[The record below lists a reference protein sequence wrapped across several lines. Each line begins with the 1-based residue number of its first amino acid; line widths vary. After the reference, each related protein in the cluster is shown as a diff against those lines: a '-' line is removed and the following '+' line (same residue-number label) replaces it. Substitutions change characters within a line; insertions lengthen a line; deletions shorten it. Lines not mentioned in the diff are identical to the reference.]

1 MRLALRLLS
10 LLLLPAFPAAAQEM
24 VTSSAP
30 DSVAVTIYRAPNRSP
45 DTDMDLGWLQGYA
58 LVTEK
63 RTVDIPAGRAV
74 IRFEGVAGGM
84 LPESAMVSGLPDGV
98 TEKNLD
104 ADLLSP
110 GNLYARSLGRP
121 VILRRTHP
129 RTGEVHEER
138 AVIRSGPEGSV
149 IVRTRSGFET
159 ANCGA
164 TQDDLV
170 YDGVPPGLT
179 ARPTLSVE
187 TTSQT
192 PTRVTIAL
200 SYLAWGF
207 DWQANY
213 VLKMAED
220 GKTANMFAWVTL
232 ANSDTT
238 SFTDAETAVV
248 GGEVNREDSERS
260 AAQGQSLSF
269 RCYFSPVD
277 EPPPPLNIASA
288 SAAEI
293 SEIVVT
299 AMRAPA
305 PAPPPPPPPVRVQEE
320 GLGDLRLYRVPMPT
334 TVASMAQKQVAM
346 FELPN
351 VRLAAHY
358 VADIWPRGSGRVAVV
373 RHLRMRN
380 LEKEGLGRAL
390 PAGQAVVFEPF
401 EGHPILSGEGI
412 LSDAAVGQN
421 VDVAI
426 GEAPQVT
433 AMMETLGSSDQQ
445 DNSKGDWQD
454 YRLTA
459 RNANPWPVQFEAR
472 LRHDSNNRIEK
483 LTGKSRSTESLATLT
498 TWRVTI
504 PANGVATLGWRQSRI
519 TPR

>member
-1 MRLALRLLS
+1 MALRLLL
-10 LLLLPAFPAAAQEM
+10 LLLLPAFPAAAQEV

-45 DTDMDLGWLQGYA
+45 DTDMNLGWLEGYA

-63 RTVDIPAGRAV
+63 RTVEIPSGHAV

-121 VILRRTHP
+121 VVLRRTHP
-129 RTGEVHEER
+129 KTGEVHEER

-149 IVRTRSGFET
+149 IVQTRAGFET

-164 TQDDLV
+164 TQDQLV
-170 YDGVPPGLT
+170 YGEVPPGLT

-187 TTSQT
+187 TSSQA
-192 PTRVTIAL
+192 PARVTIAL

-248 GGEVNREDSERS
+248 GGEVNREDAERS
-260 AAQGQSLSF
+260 SAQGQSLSF

-277 EPPPPLNIASA
+277 EPPPPMNIAPA
-288 SAAEI
+288 SEEYTD
-293 SEIVVT
+293 EIVVT
-299 AMRAPA
+299 AMRVPA
-305 PAPPPPPPPVRVQEE
+305 PPPPPPPPPPVRVQEE

-351 VRLAAHY
+351 VRLATYY
-358 VADIWPRGSGRVAVV
+358 VAEIWPRGDSRVEVV

-390 PAGQAVVFEPF
+390 PAGQAVIFEPF
-401 EGHPILSGEGI
+401 ESSPILSGEGI
-412 LSDAAVGQN
+412 LSDTAVGQK
-421 VDVAI
+421 VDIAI
-426 GEAPQVT
+426 GEAPPVT

-445 DNSKGDWQD
+445 DNSKSDWQD

-472 LRHDSNNRIEK
+472 LRHDSENRIEK
-483 LTGKSRSTESLATLT
+483 LTVKARSIESLATLT

-504 PANGVATLGWRQSRI
+504 PANGTATLGWRQSRI
-519 TPR
+519 TPP

>member
-1 MRLALRLLS
+1 MAFRLL
-10 LLLLPAFPAAAQEM
+10 LLLPALLPAFPAAAQEV

-45 DTDMDLGWLQGYA
+45 GTDMDLGWLEGYA

-63 RTVDIPAGRAV
+63 RTVQIPAGRAV

-121 VILRRTHP
+121 VVLRRTHA

-149 IVRTRSGFET
+149 ILQTRAGFET
-159 ANCGA
+159 GNCGA
-164 TQDDLV
+164 TQDELV
-170 YDGVPPGLT
+170 YGEVPPGLT
-179 ARPTLSVE
+179 PRPTLSVE
-187 TTSQT
+187 TTSQA
-192 PTRVTIAL
+192 PARVTIAL

-213 VLKMAED
+213 VLKMAKD

-238 SFTDAETAVV
+238 SFADAETAVV
-248 GGEVNREDSERS
+248 GGEVNREDAERNS
-260 AAQGQSLSF
+260 ARGQSLAF

-277 EPPPPLNIASA
+277 EPPPLNIASA
-288 SAAEI
+288 SADEN

-299 AMRAPA
+299 AMRAA

-346 FELPN
+346 FELPK
-351 VRLAAHY
+351 VQLTAHY
-358 VADIWPRGSGRVAVV
+358 VAEIWPRRGGRVEVV
-373 RHLRMRN
+373 RHFRMRN
-380 LEKEGLGRAL
+380 LEKDGLGRAL

-401 EGHPILSGEGI
+401 EGSPILSGEGI
-412 LSDAAVGQN
+412 LNDAAVGQN

-426 GEAPQVT
+426 GDAPQVT
-433 AMMETLGSSDQQ
+433 ATMEILGSGDGQA
-445 DNSKGDWQD
+445 NSQSDWQD
-454 YRLTA
+454 YQLTA

-472 LRHDSNNRIEK
+472 LRHDTGSRIEK
-483 LTGKSRSTESLATLT
+483 LTVKARSRSIESLAALT

-504 PANGVATLGWRQSRI
+504 PANSAATLGWRQSRI
-519 TPR
+519 TPP